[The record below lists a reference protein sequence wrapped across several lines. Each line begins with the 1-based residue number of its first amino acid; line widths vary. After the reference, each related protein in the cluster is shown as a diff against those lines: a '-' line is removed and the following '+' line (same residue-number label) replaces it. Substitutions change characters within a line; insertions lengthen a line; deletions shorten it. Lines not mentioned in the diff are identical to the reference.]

1 MEQGSNII
9 EKEAME
15 EMTTK
20 EVARAI
26 EWFKAKGLN
35 EVDVC
40 NFLTYVGTGVGL
52 PNEEPAEKK
61 SD

>member
-1 MEQGSNII
+1 MEQGSNML
-9 EKEAME
+9 EREDV
-15 EMTTK
+15 EMMNIT

-26 EWFKAKGLN
+26 EWFKAKGMS
-35 EVDVC
+35 EAEAC

-52 PNEEPAEKK
+52 PTQEPDEKA